1 MNARLRALAVASL
14 LSFVLPWAA
23 PSTHAAGVDYGKD
36 VDVLLDAFEADAG
49 ALLKAKG
56 IDWGKVRKE
65 FRAASKK
72 TKTDEEHVRLCWRL
86 IARLRDGHAGFE
98 DVKVKLPEWSA
109 RIGGPRVHLGTAGKV
124 VFVRAA
130 FGDAE
135 EAGVRPGDEVT
146 AIDGVPARAWL
157 DARVVTLR
165 DTMGFGTDDH
175 ALYTA
180 CHFGL
185 GRPVEESIKLSI
197 GGGGAKSIA
206 CTGERSL
213 RSIGYVVA
221 PKDAVVVGRQL
232 HARIERPHGKGKA
245 TYGWIHLDHVP
256 DDLPSQLDEI
266 LAALGAID
274 GVILDMRANSGG
286 GCDHEAVFG
295 RFVPAATTWRQYKS
309 AGSHPFGGPM
319 VVIVDAGVV
328 SAGETVAGQFKE
340 DGRAYMIG
348 DSHTAGMSAQKKTAT
363 VPSGL
368 FTVRYAVA
376 SNKGRFN
383 GGKGI
388 EGIGVPPNEVVPY
401 DPKEL
406 AAGIDTQVRRALELL
421 DQGFPKGSVA
431 YKPPAR

>member
-1 MNARLRALAVASL
+1 MNARLAALVFSGLLVLSL
-14 LSFVLPWAA
+14 ARAA
-23 PSTHAAGVDYGKD
+23 PSSDAAGTDYGKD
-36 VDVLLDAFEADAG
+36 VETLLDTFETEAG
-49 ALLKAKG
+49 ALLEAKG

-65 FRAASKK
+65 FRAAGKK

-98 DVKVKLPEWSA
+98 EVKVKLPEWSE
-109 RIGGPRVHLGTAGKV
+109 RIGGPRVHLGISGKA

-130 FGDAE
+130 FGEAAQ
-135 EAGVRPGDEVT
+135 AGVHVGDEVT
-146 AIDGVPARAWL
+146 AIDGVAARAWL
-157 DARVVTLR
+157 DARVATLR
-165 DTMGFGTDDH
+165 DTMGFGTDAH

-185 GRPVEESIKLSI
+185 GRPVDQSIRLTFA
-197 GGGGAKSIA
+197 GGGAKSIA

-213 RSIGYVVA
+213 RSVGYVVA
-221 PKDAVVVGRQL
+221 PKDTAAVGRQL
-232 HARIERPHGKGKA
+232 GARLERPRGKGKA
-245 TYGWIHLDHVP
+245 AYGWIHLDHVP
-256 DDLPSQLDEI
+256 DDLPSQLDQL
-266 LAALGAID
+266 LAGLGTIE
-274 GVILDMRANSGG
+274 GLILDLRANSGG

-295 RFVPAATTWRQYKS
+295 RFLPEGTTWRQYKS
-309 AGSHPFGGPM
+309 AGPHPFGGPM

-328 SAGETVAGQFKE
+328 SAGETIAGQFKE

-348 DSHTAGMSAQKKTAT
+348 DGHTAGMSAQKKTVT

-401 DPKEL
+401 DRKEL
-406 AAGIDTQVRRALELL
+406 AAGVDTLIRRALDLL
-421 DQGFPKGSVA
+421 EQGFPKGSVE
-431 YKPPAR
+431 YQPRAR